1 MVNATIGAG
10 LVLLLIIAV
19 VAGVLILRHRLSWR
33 IAIRN
38 ARRGRGRTI
47 LLLLGLLVGTMII
60 SGSLSV
66 GSTVQ
71 NLVVHYTYIGGGN
84 VHEAIYGVA
93 PTSLRPLNYS
103 TFLAIENAA
112 AGYPNIAGI
121 TPMVMGT
128 VQLYDQATGVPET
141 SLNLISSNA
150 NQSANLGVFTTTA
163 GTTSTGPGPG
173 QAYIDEQTALA
184 INASVGDTLEVFGT
198 THAVMTLGAIVVDDD
213 RGGYQTAGVV
223 PGNVFVDL
231 AAGQALENLS
241 SKINFIAVT
250 NTGGQIG
257 GIGLSDTV
265 SGFLN
270 STLATIPSAAG
281 LEVHEPLKDAVASAT
296 SSGESIETLFLVLGL
311 FSIAAGAMLIV
322 GIFTMLAEERKGE
335 MGMLRAIGMRRRD
348 LVYVYLFEGLVYG
361 AGSALAG
368 TFLGVV
374 AGYLL
379 TYAFSPL
386 IATGTLTSSVVLQSF
401 TATPSDLV
409 ISYVA
414 GFLLTLITVAVASA
428 RVSRLNI
435 VAAIRDIPPT
445 PPPTRFYTWLL
456 YLGVVVTLLGAV
468 LLGPNLHGTSD
479 LSIPILG
486 GALIIIGLGLIA
498 ARFVRNRFAFTAV
511 GAALLV
517 WAGAE
522 QVHRYVLGNSHT
534 GTIFIVFTEGILM
547 VGGALMLYV
556 FNSDLVTAALLRLA
570 RGKTRGAPVA
580 RVALSYPSRRP
591 GRTAVTLTIFAL
603 VTFAMVSIA
612 CVGSTV
618 QSNLGSTIQTQSGGY
633 TFFGESTEPMPNL
646 PQLIANNSTLA
657 PEISIVVPVAAGL
670 IEVNVPGSSPN
681 PYQDTVYAAPG
692 NQSPSSNFY
701 STNQFGF
708 QSTWNGLSPSQVW
721 DQLEMNASV
730 AVVDGTYVPSSG
742 VTGISSAPHPHLS
755 AGGFIDLSPPESSAV
770 LTVRVI
776 GVLTEVTATGVF
788 LNPGAATHFGYSS
801 EIGYLLTVRPG
812 VSTSTA
818 SQDLKRAFF
827 TEGLV
832 LYDITSILQS
842 SIATTEGF
850 IGLLEIFVGLGLAV
864 GIAAMGILALRA
876 VVERRREI
884 GMLRAMGF
892 TEGGILR
899 SFFLEYSFVTL
910 LGLVVGTALGVWI
923 VYDLSISPIAAT
935 EGVSNFAFPYVT
947 VPIILLAAYGLAML
961 AIAAPSIRASRMP
974 PAEAVRPTE

>member
-1 MVNATIGAG
+1 
-10 LVLLLIIAV
+10 
-19 VAGVLILRHRLSWR
+19 
-33 IAIRN
+33 
-38 ARRGRGRTI
+38 
-47 LLLLGLLVGTMII
+47 
-60 SGSLSV
+60 
-66 GSTVQ
+66 
-71 NLVVHYTYIGGGN
+71 
-84 VHEAIYGVA
+84 
-93 PTSLRPLNYS
+93 
-103 TFLAIENAA
+103 
-112 AGYPNIAGI
+112 
-121 TPMVMGT
+121 
-128 VQLYDQATGVPET
+128 
-141 SLNLISSNA
+141 
-150 NQSANLGVFTTTA
+150 
-163 GTTSTGPGPG
+163 
-173 QAYIDEQTALA
+173 
-184 INASVGDTLEVFGT
+184 
-198 THAVMTLGAIVVDDD
+198 
-213 RGGYQTAGVV
+213 
-223 PGNVFVDL
+223 
-231 AAGQALENLS
+231 
-241 SKINFIAVT
+241 
-250 NTGGQIG
+250 
-257 GIGLSDTV
+257 
-265 SGFLN
+265 
-270 STLATIPSAAG
+270 
-281 LEVHEPLKDAVASAT
+281 
-296 SSGESIETLFLVLGL
+296 
-311 FSIAAGAMLIV
+311 
-322 GIFTMLAEERKGE
+322 
-335 MGMLRAIGMRRRD
+335 
-348 LVYVYLFEGLVYG
+348 
-361 AGSALAG
+361 
-368 TFLGVV
+368 
-374 AGYLL
+374 
-379 TYAFSPL
+379 
-386 IATGTLTSSVVLQSF
+386 
-401 TATPSDLV
+401 
-409 ISYVA
+409 
-414 GFLLTLITVAVASA
+414 
-428 RVSRLNI
+428 
-435 VAAIRDIPPT
+435 
-445 PPPTRFYTWLL
+445 
-456 YLGVVVTLLGAV
+456 
-468 LLGPNLHGTSD
+468 
-479 LSIPILG
+479 
-486 GALIIIGLGLIA
+486 
-498 ARFVRNRFAFTAV
+498 
-511 GAALLV
+511 
-517 WAGAE
+517 
-522 QVHRYVLGNSHT
+522 
-534 GTIFIVFTEGILM
+534 
-547 VGGALMLYV
+547 
-556 FNSDLVTAALLRLA
+556 
-570 RGKTRGAPVA
+570 
-580 RVALSYPSRRP
+580 
-591 GRTAVTLTIFAL
+591 
-603 VTFAMVSIA
+603 MVSIA

-923 VYDLSISPIAAT
+923 VYDLSISPSAAT